1 MHTTSKSGSSLRGED
16 IVPWV
21 NEPTS
26 FYADRLPD
34 EFEKARARDTD
45 DDTIMGYHTSNC
57 VISNRSWRTASET
70 RTQWPWPWSR
80 HAIGRE
86 RVASSKTRVQ
96 SPTTLPKK
104 FPSSK
109 PQLDPSS
116 FTNINSR
123 HHFTMEL
130 MFLKTEPGCTP
141 RWQKLPAL
149 GHHPTFHPGTPRVQK
164 KKKPKH
170 KKWPRQ
176 HPLRNI
182 DHLTPEQQVYELK
195 QSRKAIKSRL
205 YGRIARLEICSRAII
220 HR

>member
-1 MHTTSKSGSSLRGED
+1 MAMAVESAYSACS
-16 IVPWV
+16 
-21 NEPTS
+21 
-26 FYADRLPD
+26 
-34 EFEKARARDTD
+34 ARD
-45 DDTIMGYHTSNC
+45 
-57 VISNRSWRTASET
+57 
-70 RTQWPWPWSR
+70 WS
-80 HAIGRE
+80 GR
-86 RVASSKTRVQ
+86 RRAFQIRVQ
-96 SPTTLPKK
+96 SPTTKGRCLK
-104 FPSSK
+104 SSK

-123 HHFTMEL
+123 HHSTMEL

-149 GHHPTFHPGTPRVQK
+149 GHHPTFPPGTPRVQK

-170 KKWPRQ
+170 KKWHRQ
-176 HPLRNI
+176 QPLRNI

-205 YGRIARLEICSRAII
+205 YGRIARLEVCSRAII